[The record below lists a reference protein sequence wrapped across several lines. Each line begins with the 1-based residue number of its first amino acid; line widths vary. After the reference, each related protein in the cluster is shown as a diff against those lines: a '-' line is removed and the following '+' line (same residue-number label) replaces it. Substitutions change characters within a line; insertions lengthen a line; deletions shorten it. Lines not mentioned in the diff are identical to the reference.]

1 MRRTD
6 RELRDPA
13 DIRAILEQ
21 ADALHLALADND
33 TPYLVTLN
41 FGIRPGEPLA
51 LYLHC
56 AHEGRKIEMLKRN
69 PRACFGVDVG
79 REVFQSEKGTSC
91 GYSMRYR
98 SVVGSGRMAFVTDP
112 AEKVAGLA
120 AIMDH
125 YAPGTHRFA
134 DKMVAQTTGP
144 EAGCGGD
151 FREDAP
157 LIKGCCNFL
166 ERGSGLAPKDGTG
179 RWPPLPPCHG
189 EPRDTVVR
197 AGDGDRPVSL
207 SLKARDP
214 RLRARRVSRPA

>member
-33 TPYLVTLN
+33 IPYLVAMN

-120 AIMDH
+120 AIMEH
-125 YAPGTHRFA
+125 YAPGTHRFG
-134 DKMVAQTTGP
+134 DKMVAQTTVLRLDV
-144 EAGCGGD
+144 E
-151 FREDAP
+151 E
-157 LIKGCCNFL
+157 I
-166 ERGSGLAPKDGTG
+166 SGKM
-179 RWPPLPPCHG
+179 
-189 EPRDTVVR
+189 
-197 AGDGDRPVSL
+197 RP
-207 SLKARDP
+207 
-214 RLRARRVSRPA
+214 